1 MKQLCLWLSAL
12 LTFVCG
18 CNSQSGVPDAAG
30 ITAGASRSPSASAPS
45 WTTFQDPVE
54 HAFSLQVPA
63 GWKIT
68 GGLYRFGPLD
78 PRAMVDM
85 VSPNGKTDIRFG
97 DYHVPPYATL
107 SVTMRQLGWREG
119 RPYSP
124 RNMAQQIIANY
135 RPGWV
140 FADLYGQGRFSSR
153 CTRLNL
159 KSMRKANPVHES
171 GPHMTTTAGEVVY
184 ACDSP
189 SGPQV
194 AYVFAETQLTEMQ
207 GIGNWGV
214 PWLYSFIAPTDQADE
229 AMKTTLRALAS
240 LEVNPQWEY
249 RQLQIDG
256 QANQV
261 IMQDFQR
268 NMAAIHADYER
279 RSAALESQSESWD
292 RIIRGVDLTTDPV
305 DGKQRE
311 VAMGTG
317 GSHWINGVGDIITSP
332 TQPGANFRKLNTVP

>member
-1 MKQLCLWLSAL
+1 MKQICLWFSAL

-18 CNSQSGVPDAAG
+18 CNSQSGMPGAAG
-30 ITAGASRSPSASAPS
+30 NAGSTAASALASS
-45 WTTFQDPVE
+45 WTAFQDPVE
-54 HAFSLQVPA
+54 HAFSLQVPV

-107 SVTMRQLGWREG
+107 SATMRQLGWGEG
-119 RPYSP
+119 HAYSP
-124 RNMAQQIIANY
+124 RNMAQQIVANY

-140 FADLYGQGRFSSR
+140 FADLYGQGRFSSS
-153 CTRLNL
+153 CTRLIL
-159 KSMRKANPVHES
+159 KSMRKADPVHQS

-184 ACDSP
+184 TCESP
-189 SGPQV
+189 GGPQM
-194 AYVFAETQLTEMQ
+194 AYVFAETQLTEIE

-214 PWLYSFIAPTDQADE
+214 PWLYSFITPGDQAGD
-229 AMKTTLRALAS
+229 AMKTALHALAS
-240 LEVNPQWEY
+240 FAVNPQWEY
-249 RQLQIDG
+249 RQFQING
-256 QANQV
+256 EANQV
-261 IMQDFQR
+261 IMQDFER

-279 RSAALESQSESWD
+279 RSAAFESQSESWD

-305 DGKQRE
+305 DGTKRE

-317 GSHWINGVGDIITSP
+317 GAHWINGVGNIITSP
-332 TQPGANFRKLNTVP
+332 AQPGADYRKLNTVP